1 MDQAAALTSAAE
13 TAAPAAETGGERL
26 RVLHIQVTSPHGHPL
41 SLQVPSDRTA
51 ADLESV
57 LVHGTPFDEEGRGTH
72 AFSPTHDNLL
82 AVPLG
87 AALRT
92 PDNPH
97 GAPAVVLQV
106 EGKAGRFEA
115 VLTCTAVSELEVHRA
130 YPHGGDEPSAARV
143 GAFLQHSDADWFCD
157 ASSGLACCAEARE
170 APTNFE
176 WVEG

>member
-1 MDQAAALTSAAE
+1 MDQATVLPSADETASAAE
-13 TAAPAAETGGERL
+13 EPRGERL

-41 SLQVPSDRTA
+41 SLQVPSDRTP

-57 LVHGTPFDEEGRGTH
+57 LVHGTPFDEEGRSLH
-72 AFSPTHDNLL
+72 AFSPAHDNLL

-97 GAPAVVLQV
+97 GAAAVVLQV
-106 EGKAGRFEA
+106 EAKSGRFEA
-115 VLTCTAVSELEVHRA
+115 VLTCTAVSELAVHRA
-130 YPHGGDEPSAARV
+130 YPFGADDSSAARV
-143 GAFLQHSDADWFCD
+143 GAFLQHADADWFCD

-170 APTNFE
+170 TPSSFQ